1 MEKMEREELQQS
13 LEGLRSEIRKLGEDD
28 EAIKDRMRNLMAD
41 LERQLDDD
49 EDYDEPE
56 QLIESMRDH
65 IERFEVEH
73 PRLTGMLN
81 RVMVALSNLG
91 I

>member
-1 MEKMEREELQQS
+1 MEREDLQES

-28 EAIKDRMRNLMAD
+28 EPIKSRMRGLVAD
-41 LERQLDDD
+41 LERQLDED

-56 QLIESMRDH
+56 HLIESARDY
-65 IERFEVEH
+65 IEQFEVEH

>member
-1 MEKMEREELQQS
+1 MEREELQQS
-13 LEGLRSEIRKLGEDD
+13 LEGLRSEIHKLGEDD
-28 EAIKDRMRNLMAD
+28 EPIKGRMRSLVTD

-56 QLIESMRDH
+56 QLIERARDH

>member
-1 MEKMEREELQQS
+1 MERDDLQRS

-28 EAIKDRMRNLMAD
+28 ERIKRRMQRLVAD
-41 LERQLDDD
+41 LERQLDED

-56 QLIESMRDH
+56 HLMESARDYIEQ
-65 IERFEVEH
+65 FEVEH

>member
-1 MEKMEREELQQS
+1 MEREELQRS
-13 LEGLRSEIRKLGEDD
+13 LEGLRSEIRKLGKDD
-28 EAIKDRMRNLMAD
+28 ERIKRRMRRLVAD
-41 LERQLDDD
+41 LERQLESEEDSD
-49 EDYDEPE
+49 EGELIDSVRDYID
-56 QLIESMRDH
+56 Q
-65 IERFEVEH
+65 FEVDH

>member
-1 MEKMEREELQQS
+1 MEREELKQS

-28 EAIKDRMRNLMAD
+28 EPIKGRMKRLVAD
-41 LERQLDDD
+41 LERQVEGAGDS
-49 EDYDEPE
+49 EHEG
-56 QLIESMRDH
+56 LIENVRDY
-65 IERFEVEH
+65 IEQFEVEH